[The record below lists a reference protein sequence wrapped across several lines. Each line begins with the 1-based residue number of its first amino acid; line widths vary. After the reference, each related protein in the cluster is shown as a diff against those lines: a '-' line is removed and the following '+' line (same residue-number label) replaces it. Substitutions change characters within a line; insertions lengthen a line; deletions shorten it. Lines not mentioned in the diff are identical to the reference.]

1 MGSIK
6 ASVTGGEDS
15 LPAAEAN
22 ELDPSDDDDDDD
34 DDDDSNIFIVT
45 NIVTRFDDGIRIPFI
60 NRS

>member
-34 DDDDSNIFIVT
+34 SNIFIIT

>member
-22 ELDPSDDDDDDD
+22 KLDPSDDDDD
-34 DDDDSNIFIVT
+34 DDDDSNIFIIT